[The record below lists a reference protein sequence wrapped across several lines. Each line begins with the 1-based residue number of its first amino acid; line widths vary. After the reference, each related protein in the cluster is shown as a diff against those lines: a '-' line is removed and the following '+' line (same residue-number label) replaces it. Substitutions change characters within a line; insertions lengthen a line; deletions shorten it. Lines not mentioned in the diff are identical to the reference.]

1 MFHENW
7 YSDDQ
12 CNNVAMLL
20 TNIKHLSGSIIE
32 VGCWEG
38 KSTYHLANA
47 AYPETI
53 ICNDTWLGN
62 VAESIVCGEKHV
74 SEIILQNR
82 DVYSVFLKNMNR
94 LTKRNYTVVKDDCLK
109 WLKDYNE
116 PIKFIHIDASHEY
129 ESVYQTIQLALPKM
143 VNGGIVCG
151 DDFLNS
157 NAGCY
162 NLHGGV
168 ERAVRESF
176 GDDNF
181 TNIGNLWYYFHN
193 K

>member
-7 YSDDQ
+7 YSDEQ
-12 CNNVAMLL
+12 CNNVAILL
-20 TNIKHLSGSIIE
+20 NNSKHLSGSIIE

-38 KSTYHLANA
+38 KSTCYLANA

-62 VAESIVCGEKHV
+62 VAESILTGEKHV
-74 SEIILQNR
+74 TEIILQER
-82 DVYSVFLKNMNR
+82 DVYSVFLNNMNR
-94 LTKRNYTVVKDDCLK
+94 LTKGNYTVVKDDCFK
-109 WLKDYNE
+109 WLNEYNE

-129 ESVYQTIQLALPKM
+129 ESVYQTIQLVLPKM
-143 VNGGIVCG
+143 IDGGIICG

-157 NAGCY
+157 NARCS